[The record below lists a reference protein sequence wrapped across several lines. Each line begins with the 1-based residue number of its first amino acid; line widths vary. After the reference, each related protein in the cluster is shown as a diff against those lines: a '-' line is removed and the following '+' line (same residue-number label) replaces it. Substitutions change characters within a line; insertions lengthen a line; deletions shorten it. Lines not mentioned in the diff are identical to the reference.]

1 MECPT
6 IAYVPHPNS
15 RSPSLLHFA
24 TLQFS
29 SIPHFAAAAAFLFVF
44 HLYVQRG
51 THRLGNR
58 RGGFL
63 RVLRQ
68 WANSVCVNVCMC
80 VAASKMSGMG
90 EEGAHERLHHCML
103 SCSKWE
109 GEKCGGETEYAGK
122 SSCLKRGREKYTGR
136 DFFSLQCNTRQSGTL
151 SRKKHTFCFF
161 GHAIKQ

>member
-1 MECPT
+1 M
-6 IAYVPHPNS
+6 
-15 RSPSLLHFA
+15 
-24 TLQFS
+24 
-29 SIPHFAAAAAFLFVF
+29 
-44 HLYVQRG
+44 
-51 THRLGNR
+51 
-58 RGGFL
+58 
-63 RVLRQ
+63 LRQ

-136 DFFSLQCNTRQSGTL
+136 DFFPTPMQHPTKWYFKQKKTYFLFFWPCYKTISVDATFLNGTVVHMVFPVYL
-151 SRKKHTFCFF
+151 VALERVHNSANRLRHTISSELLAFCQPAFQRPVPF
-161 GHAIKQ
+161 LPCYKIA